1 MWSATSR
8 CVISSILPAPCA
20 SAGCS
25 TLFPTRLR
33 NFARLPRV
41 ERSLALRALAWI
53 VIVRAGLKLLSF
65 TRLRSLTAPPVRRPH
80 AAGAVSPAMVRR
92 AVLRA
97 SRSLPGT
104 TCLAQSLVAE
114 RLLRAAG
121 RDATLSIGVAAAVID
136 GAPSR
141 APGKPIDAHAWVESE
156 GLLVTGDD
164 PHERYQRLATL
175 GPA

>member
-1 MWSATSR
+1 
-8 CVISSILPAPCA
+8 L
-20 SAGCS
+20 
-25 TLFPTRLR
+25 LPTRLHS
-33 NFARLPRV
+33 FARLPRV

-53 VIVRAGLKLLSF
+53 VIVRAGLRLLSF
-65 TRLRSLTAPPVRRPH
+65 TRVRSLI
-80 AAGAVSPAMVRR
+80 AARVSDNQPTRADFPAMVRR

-121 RDATLSIGVAAAVID
+121 RDATLTIGVAAAVID
-136 GAPSR
+136 GVPSGAAR
-141 APGKPIDAHAWVESE
+141 KSIDAHAWVESE

-164 PHERYQRLATL
+164 PHERYERLATL
-175 GPA
+175 RPA